1 MNRSELLREVLLGRL
16 LIVGEFRGAHAAMD
30 GYVDRTTGEKVGY
43 VKAII
48 LAECTV
54 RGNLARAMF
63 YQRLPESV
71 ETPEEAVFPYEKGK
85 LYVFFLVSLK
95 NDNGQ
100 VIGSLA
106 DRLPE
111 LLEDQPEAEEE
122 TVGAPLRGT
131 HRAPPNL
138 VNIKNNSTEM
148 I

>member
-1 MNRSELLREVLLGRL
+1 MKRSELMREVVNGRL
-16 LIVGEFRGAHAAMD
+16 LIVGEFRGAYADAD
-30 GYVDRTTGEKVGY
+30 GYVDRTTGEKIAFVR
-43 VKAII
+43 AII
-48 LAECTV
+48 LAECKV

-85 LYVFFLVSLK
+85 LYVFFLVTLK

-106 DRLPE
+106 DRAPE
-111 LLEDQPEAEEE
+111 LLDDEDNEGE
-122 TVGAPLRGT
+122 TGGAPSRGT
-131 HRAPPNL
+131 RGLPNL
-138 VNIKNNSTEM
+138 VNIKNNSTET

>member
-1 MNRSELLREVLLGRL
+1 MNRAELLREVLLGRL
-16 LIVGEFRGAHAAMD
+16 LIVGESRGAHAAMD

-43 VKAII
+43 GKAIL

-71 ETPEEAVFPYEKGK
+71 ETPEEAVFPYQKGK

-100 VIGSLA
+100 VIRSLS
-106 DRLPE
+106 DRPPE
-111 LLEDQPEAEEE
+111 LMKGHKLLLLTMNFRAARSLHLSTSSIFTLE
-122 TVGAPLRGT
+122 
-131 HRAPPNL
+131 
-138 VNIKNNSTEM
+138 
-148 I
+148 

>member
-1 MNRSELLREVLLGRL
+1 M
-16 LIVGEFRGAHAAMD
+16 
-30 GYVDRTTGEKVGY
+30 
-43 VKAII
+43 
-48 LAECTV
+48 
-54 RGNLARAMF
+54 
-63 YQRLPESV
+63 
-71 ETPEEAVFPYEKGK
+71 
-85 LYVFFLVSLK
+85 SLK

-100 VIGSLA
+100 VIGSLS

-131 HRAPPNL
+131 HRVPPNL

>member
-1 MNRSELLREVLLGRL
+1 
-16 LIVGEFRGAHAAMD
+16 MD

-48 LAECTV
+48 LAECQV

-71 ETPEEAVFPYEKGK
+71 EKPEEAVFPYQKGK
-85 LYVFFLVSLK
+85 QYVFFLVSLK

-100 VIGSLA
+100 VIGSLS
-106 DRLPE
+106 DRPPE
-111 LLEDQPEAEEE
+111 LLQDQPEEEG

-138 VNIKNNSTEM
+138 VNIKNNSTET

>member
-1 MNRSELLREVLLGRL
+1 MNRAELLREVLLGRL

-43 VKAII
+43 VKAIL
-48 LAECTV
+48 LAECQV

-106 DRLPE
+106 DRPPE
-111 LLEDQPEAEEE
+111 LLQDEEAAEE

-138 VNIKNNSTEM
+138 VNIKNNSTET